1 MIYKINKNI
10 ILENSA
16 EFSAMLRQQTISGNS
31 LGAQDYHRTA
41 LMQDGKD
48 IETEVEHVRNKIT
61 NDALHIDNLK
71 ERQALID
78 RQSRGIRY

>member
-1 MIYKINKNI
+1 MIYTINKTI

-16 EFSAMLRQQTISGNS
+16 EFSNMLRQQTISGTR
-31 LGAQDYHRTA
+31 LGAQDYHKTA

-48 IETEVEHVRNKIT
+48 VETAAEHARHKIT

-71 ERQALID
+71 ERQLLID
-78 RQSRGIRY
+78 RQARGIRY

>member
-1 MIYKINKNI
+1 MLYTINKTI

-16 EFSAMLRQQTISGNS
+16 AFSNMLRQQTISGNS

-48 IETEVEHVRNKIT
+48 VETEAEHARNKIT

-71 ERQALID
+71 ERQALIE
-78 RQSRGIRY
+78 RQARGIRY

>member
-10 ILENSA
+10 ILENSPA
-16 EFSAMLRQQTISGNS
+16 FTAILRQQTVSGNS

-48 IETEVEHVRNKIT
+48 VEMEAEHVRNKIT
-61 NDALHIDNLK
+61 NDVLHIDNLK

-78 RQSRGIRY
+78 RQARGIKY